1 MLKEEEVKEVPMVK
15 LLKRR
20 INDYSLNKSIHF
32 HAVNTCLINA
42 MIYNHPCNKD
52 SKCVYRNEQCMLY
65 SVLNVLK

>member
-1 MLKEEEVKEVPMVK
+1 MLEEQVKEVPMVK

-52 SKCVYRNEQCMLY
+52 SKCVYRNEQCILY
-65 SVLNVLK
+65 STFNILR